1 LLQVYKKLILC
12 FLHLTFAMIKLPVQY
27 MLLLYVILEFLS
39 DLNSLLLC
47 HLLKLQHFSIN
58 FYFQNLLITQY
69 FPKSQ
74 KHLKYKEKPI
84 VISWFHLQSSKLW
97 YKQKAI
103 LLLIQLK
110 IINLINLHRIIKQE
124 DYFLKQ

>member
-12 FLHLTFAMIKLPVQY
+12 FLHLTFTMIKLPVQY
-27 MLLLYVILEFLS
+27 MLLLCEILVFLS

-47 HLLKLQHFSIN
+47 HQLKLQHFLIN

-74 KHLKYKEKPI
+74 KHLKYKGKPI
-84 VISWFHLQSSKLW
+84 VISYFHLQSSELW

-103 LLLIQLK
+103 LLLVQLK
-110 IINLINLHRIIKQE
+110 ITDLVNLHHIIKQE